1 MELYASRKRSVVVQ
15 KRRTSISLE
24 DSFWHSLHAIA
35 RMENTTIG
43 EFVATIARQRVTPNL
58 SSSLRVAVLEYYQQ
72 LALHGARA
80 RRSIPAPRP
89 LGINDRADGGQG
101 KPSEESLALQRT

>member
-43 EFVATIARQRVTPNL
+43 EFVATIAQRRVTPNL

-72 LALHGARA
+72 LALHGAR
-80 RRSIPAPRP
+80 RSIPAPRP
-89 LGINDRADGGQG
+89 LGINDRADGGQST
-101 KPSEESLALQRT
+101 PSEESLALQTT